1 MQVILRALKKLK
13 NNKEG
18 LLMSSCCSSNTKSS
32 AKACPQ
38 CTAEGKSI
46 PFSSVL
52 HQVKFPDVLSVAK
65 DDYFFCSDESCS
77 VGYFSQSGATISKLQ
92 LRAFEDPSHTR
103 LCYCYD
109 ISKAQYSQALKD
121 NTAQQITDF
130 VKEQTKAG
138 ACACEIRNP
147 SGQCCLANFKRLE
160 KTSEKSCCG

>member
-1 MQVILRALKKLK
+1 
-13 NNKEG
+13 
-18 LLMSSCCSSNTKSS
+18 MSSCCSSSTKSS
-32 AKACPQ
+32 AQACPQ
-38 CTAEGKSI
+38 CAVEGRSI

-52 HQVKFPDVLSVAK
+52 HQVKFPDVMSVAK

-77 VGYFSQSGATISKLQ
+77 VGYFSQSGATIPKLQ

-130 VKEQTKAG
+130 VKQQTKAG

-160 KTSEKSCCG
+160 KMSEKSCCG

>member
-1 MQVILRALKKLK
+1 
-13 NNKEG
+13 
-18 LLMSSCCSSNTKSS
+18 MSSCCSSNTKSS
-32 AKACPQ
+32 TKTCPQ
-38 CTAEGKSI
+38 CGVEGKSI

-77 VGYFSQSGATISKLQ
+77 VGYFAESGATISKPQ

-109 ISKAQYSQALKD
+109 ISKAQYCQALKD
-121 NTAQQITDF
+121 NTAEQITDF

-147 SGQCCLANFKRLE
+147 SGQCCLANFKQL
-160 KTSEKSCCG
+160 KKSSEKSCCG